1 MCIESSCSKWILYW
15 NGTWSK
21 ECEYHLLS
29 TLLTNSKC
37 TGCWED
43 QPIHII
49 TLNFPSKLLGNSIHP
64 VKKVKTQSLVFSP
77 PPILSNLPLSP
88 TFCASP
94 PYPRLSPSYSIMR
107 FMGTGIMTY
116 SSIFLT
122 NISST
127 LSNISEVNYHF
138 PSTKDSY
145 TKWQKLHSDFSCR
158 YFHMCLVFYIT

>member
-1 MCIESSCSKWILYW
+1 MLKMNSLLIWYMIKRMWISLALY
-15 NGTWSK
+15 
-21 ECEYHLLS
+21 S
-29 TLLTNSKC
+29 TYKLQMHWMLRRSANTHHYLKL
-37 TGCWED
+37 
-43 QPIHII
+43 PFK
-49 TLNFPSKLLGNSIHP
+49 TLREFHSPSE
-64 VKKVKTQSLVFSP
+64 KVKTQSLVFSP